1 MQKRS
6 RADCPLLLFIYKKEY
21 GKTRKKQ
28 RNAVPCFFLVMAAES
43 RRKRFLFYISEREGF
58 IMTDIQFD
66 YFTAAETEQYT
77 FYRIPKALF
86 TESHFQALSCEAK
99 VLYGMMLDRLG
110 LSIRNQWFDSQG
122 RAYIIFT
129 VEDVMG
135 VMGCQSQKAVRLM
148 KELDTADGIGL
159 IEKKRIGLGRPNRIY
174 VKNFMV
180 RRNGGSENGTG
191 GAYRIQALEADIP
204 RSPGLSG
211 KKAAEPEGRPGFVRK
226 MPEVNADA
234 ENTAVSVAAVMPET
248 QEGQDQNWWMCG
260 ESIPENE
267 GYGITDASICREEN
281 GAHEE
286 NWWDMETDVPS
297 GAEIPGGGKPLCKS
311 AAGTVPGIE
320 SDADIVDKV
329 DIVDNSHMAANSMDE
344 YQNSGRGACFS
355 LEMQAPEKGYGY
367 RNGRTQLVPAAWEG
381 LQNPY
386 SGSSRQETS
395 GQETGFADKTVE
407 AMVRELLWKQK
418 PGPHCRAMECSREPE
433 MQACERQDSVI
444 VETET
449 PKQRDSKRNDTEC
462 SETEY
467 SKTEK
472 NKTDFSAV
480 CQSNQSYQPC
490 TSSQYIQGGQ
500 QDGIH
505 PDSGM
510 DGAGEK
516 IDTYRECIR
525 ENIDYQCFRAQDME
539 SVDELVELMADTML
553 VPDRGTVRVAGT
565 EKPAP
570 VVKGRFMKLA
580 HSHIEYV
587 IGCMQKHTGKI
598 RNIKAYLLTALY
610 NSSLTIS
617 SYYRAEVNHDL
628 YGLYGCC

>member
-1 MQKRS
+1 
-6 RADCPLLLFIYKKEY
+6 
-21 GKTRKKQ
+21 
-28 RNAVPCFFLVMAAES
+28 MA
-43 RRKRFLFYISEREGF
+43 
-58 IMTDIQFD
+58 DIQFD

-77 FYRIPKALF
+77 FYRIPKELF
-86 TESHFQALSCEAK
+86 TESYFQTLSCEAK

-180 RRNGGSENGTG
+180 RGNGGSENGSG
-191 GAYRIQALEADIP
+191 GACRIQTQATDSP
-204 RSPGLSG
+204 HRSGLSG
-211 KKAAEPEGRPGFVRK
+211 KKAAELK
-226 MPEVNADA
+226 VNTGA
-234 ENTAVSVAAVMPET
+234 ENTAGSTAAVMPET
-248 QEGQDQNWWMCG
+248 QREQVQNWQMCG

-267 GYGITDASICREEN
+267 RYGITDTGTCREGN

-286 NWWDMETDVPS
+286 NWWDMEADVPS
-297 GAEIPGGGKPLCKS
+297 GAEIPGYGMPLRRS
-311 AAGTVPGIE
+311 AARTVPGIE
-320 SDADIVDKV
+320 SNADIVDNV
-329 DIVDNSHMAANSMDE
+329 DIVDNSHLAVNSMAE
-344 YQNSGRGACFS
+344 YQNSGQDAWFS
-355 LEMQAPEKGYGY
+355 PEIQTSEKGHGC
-367 RNGRTQLVPAAWEG
+367 RNGGTQPELAAWEG

-386 SGSSRQETS
+386 SDSSRPETS
-395 GQETGFADKTVE
+395 GQEPVFADKAVE
-407 AMVRELLWKQK
+407 AMVCELLWKQK
-418 PGPHCRAMECSREPE
+418 TGPHCSAMECSREPE
-433 MQACERQDSVI
+433 AAAAPSCREPKMQACERQDSAI

-449 PKQRDSKRNDTEC
+449 PKQRDSKRNDTEY
-462 SETEY
+462 SETGY
-467 SKTEK
+467 SKAEK
-472 NKTDFSAV
+472 NETDFSAV
-480 CQSNQSYQPC
+480 CQSFQSYQSYQSYQSC
-490 TSSQYIQGGQ
+490 TSSQHIQGGQ
-500 QDGIH
+500 QDDIY
-505 PDSGM
+505 PDRGM
-510 DGAGEK
+510 DRTGEK
-516 IDTYRECIR
+516 IDAYRECIR
-525 ENIDYQCFRAQDME
+525 ENIDYQCFKPQDME

-553 VPDRGTVRVAGT
+553 VPDRGTVRVAGA

-570 VVKGRFMKLA
+570 VVKGRFMKLV
-580 HSHIEYV
+580 HSHIVYV

-610 NSSLTIS
+610 NLPLTIS

>member
-1 MQKRS
+1 
-6 RADCPLLLFIYKKEY
+6 
-21 GKTRKKQ
+21 
-28 RNAVPCFFLVMAAES
+28 
-43 RRKRFLFYISEREGF
+43 
-58 IMTDIQFD
+58 MTDIQFD

-180 RRNGGSENGTG
+180 RGNGGSGAEMG
-191 GAYRIQALEADIP
+191 GACRIQTQAAGTPHSCGI
-204 RSPGLSG
+204 SG
-211 KKAAEPEGRPGFVRK
+211 EKPAVPEKQPGFAGAA
-226 MPEVNADA
+226 PEMKADA
-234 ENTAVSVAAVMPET
+234 EHTDENAAFVMPET
-248 QEGQDQNWWMCG
+248 QDMPGIQEEQEQNWWMCG
-260 ESIPENE
+260 EIIPENE
-267 GYGITDASICREEN
+267 RYKKADTGMRREEN
-281 GAHEE
+281 GPQEE
-286 NWWDMETDVPS
+286 NWWDVEADAFS
-297 GAEIPGGGKPLCKS
+297 GTEIPAHGMPLCGS
-311 AAGTVPGIE
+311 TAGTGMSIGSDVGIA
-320 SDADIVDKV
+320 DNVDIVDIV
-329 DIVDNSHMAANSMDE
+329 DIVDNVDKSHSTGNPIAE
-344 YQNSGRGACFS
+344 YQNSERNDCFSPETYASEKGRGC
-355 LEMQAPEKGYGY
+355 QTD
-367 RNGRTQLVPAAWEG
+367 RTQPEYTACQG
-381 LQNPY
+381 MQNPY
-386 SGSSRQETS
+386 PAGSRPENS
-395 GQETGFADKTVE
+395 GQEPVFADKTVE
-407 AMVRELLWKQK
+407 AMVRELWRKQK
-418 PGPHCRAMECSREPE
+418 TGPHCSGMECSREPE
-433 MQACERQDSVI
+433 AAAAPSCREPQMQGCERQDSVI
-444 VETET
+444 VENET
-449 PKQRDSKRNDTEC
+449 PKQRDSKRNDTEY

-472 NKTDFSAV
+472 NETDFSAV
-480 CQSNQSYQPC
+480 CQPYQSYQSYQSC
-490 TSSQYIQGGQ
+490 TSSQYVQGGQ
-500 QDGIH
+500 QDSIY
-505 PDSGM
+505 PDRGM
-510 DGAGEK
+510 DGTGEK

-525 ENIDYQCFRAQDME
+525 ENIDYQCFRPQDME

-553 VPDRGTVRVAGT
+553 VPDRGTVRVAGA
-565 EKPAP
+565 EKPAS

-587 IGCMQKHTGKI
+587 IGCIQKHTGKI

-617 SYYRAEVNHDL
+617 SFYRAEVNHDL

>member
-1 MQKRS
+1 MRTVPCFFLFLEKR
-6 RADCPLLLFIYKKEY
+6 IWKNQ
-21 GKTRKKQ
+21 KKQ
-28 RNAVPCFFLVMAAES
+28 RNAVPCFFLVLAA
-43 RRKRFLFYISEREGF
+43 EREGF
-58 IMTDIQFD
+58 IMANIQFD

-180 RRNGGSENGTG
+180 GGNGGSENGSG
-191 GAYRIQALEADIP
+191 GACRIQTQTADILH
-204 RSPGLSG
+204 SSGLSG
-211 KKAAEPEGRPGFVRK
+211 NKASEPKGRLGFAGK

-234 ENTAVSVAAVMPET
+234 ENTAGSTAAVMPET
-248 QEGQDQNWWMCG
+248 QEEQVQNWWMCG

-267 GYGITDASICREEN
+267 KYGITDASTCREEN
-281 GAHEE
+281 GTHEE
-286 NWWDMETDVPS
+286 NWWDMEADVPS
-297 GAEIPGGGKPLCKS
+297 DAEIPDYGIPLCAS
-311 AAGTVPGIE
+311 AVGTVPGIE
-320 SDADIVDKV
+320 SGADIVDNV
-329 DIVDNSHMAANSMDE
+329 DIVDNSHLAVNSMAE
-344 YQNSGRGACFS
+344 YQNSGQDACFS
-355 LEMQAPEKGYGY
+355 PEMQAPGEGHGC
-367 RNGRTQLVPAAWEG
+367 RNDGTQPEPAAWEG

-386 SGSSRQETS
+386 CDSSRQKTI
-395 GQETGFADKTVE
+395 GQETVFADKTVE

-418 PGPHCRAMECSREPE
+418 TGPHCSAMECSQEPEAATVPSCQGPE
-433 MQACERQDSVI
+433 MQVCERQDAAI
-444 VETET
+444 VESET
-449 PKQRDSKRNDTEC
+449 PKQRDSKRNDTEY
-462 SETEY
+462 SETEC

-472 NKTDFSAV
+472 NETDFSAG
-480 CQSNQSYQPC
+480 CQSYQLYQSYQSYQSC
-490 TSSQYIQGGQ
+490 TSSQHIQGGQ
-500 QDGIH
+500 QGDIR

-510 DGAGEK
+510 DRTGEK
-516 IDTYRECIR
+516 IDAYRECIR
-525 ENIDYQCFRAQDME
+525 ENIDYQCFRPQDME

-553 VPDRGTVRVAGT
+553 VPDRRTVRVAGA

-598 RNIKAYLLTALY
+598 RNIKSYLLTALY
-610 NSSLTIS
+610 NSPLTIS
-617 SYYRAEVNHDL
+617 SYYHAEVNHDL
-628 YGLYGCC
+628 YGCC

>member
-1 MQKRS
+1 
-6 RADCPLLLFIYKKEY
+6 
-21 GKTRKKQ
+21 
-28 RNAVPCFFLVMAAES
+28 MA
-43 RRKRFLFYISEREGF
+43 
-58 IMTDIQFD
+58 DIQFD

-86 TESHFQALSCEAK
+86 TESHFQVLSCEAK
-99 VLYGMMLDRLG
+99 VLYGMMLDRLD
-110 LSIRNQWFDSQG
+110 LSIRNQWFDRQG

-129 VEDVMG
+129 VEDVME

-180 RRNGGSENGTG
+180 RGNGGSENGSG
-191 GAYRIQALEADIP
+191 GACRIQPQATDIP
-204 RSPGLSG
+204 RSPDLSG
-211 KKAAEPEGRPGFVRK
+211 KKAAELEGRADFARE
-226 MPEVNADA
+226 MPKVNADA
-234 ENTAVSVAAVMPET
+234 ENTDAAAVIPEI
-248 QEGQDQNWWMCG
+248 QEGQDTNWQMYG
-260 ESIPENE
+260 EIIPENE
-267 GYGITDASICREEN
+267 RYVETDAGACSREEN
-281 GAHEE
+281 SMYEE
-286 NWWDMETDVPS
+286 NWWDLEADASS
-297 GAEIPGGGKPLCKS
+297 GAEIPEYGMPLCGN
-311 AAGTVPGIE
+311 AARTVLGIE
-320 SDADIVDKV
+320 SDADIVDNV
-329 DIVDNSHMAANSMDE
+329 DVVDNSRPAVNSMAE
-344 YQNSGRGACFS
+344 NQNSGQDICFS
-355 LEMQAPEKGYGY
+355 PEIHVPE
-367 RNGRTQLVPAAWEG
+367 NGHGCHNGGTQPEPAVWEG
-381 LQNPY
+381 LHNPY
-386 SGSSRQETS
+386 CDSSRPETI
-395 GQETGFADKTVE
+395 GQEPVFADKTVE

-418 PGPHCRAMECSREPE
+418 TGPHCSAMECSREPEAAAAPSCREPE
-433 MQACERQDSVI
+433 MQACERQDPVI

-449 PKQRDSKRNDTEC
+449 PKQRDSKRNDTEY

-472 NKTDFSAV
+472 NETDFSAV
-480 CQSNQSYQPC
+480 CQPYQSYQSYQSC
-490 TSSQYIQGGQ
+490 TCQYVQGGQ
-500 QDGIH
+500 QDGIY

-510 DGAGEK
+510 DGTVEK
-516 IDTYRECIR
+516 IDAYRECIR
-525 ENIDYQCFRAQDME
+525 ENIDYQCFRPQDME

-553 VPDRGTVRVAGT
+553 VPDRGTVRVAGA

>member
-1 MQKRS
+1 
-6 RADCPLLLFIYKKEY
+6 
-21 GKTRKKQ
+21 
-28 RNAVPCFFLVMAAES
+28 MA
-43 RRKRFLFYISEREGF
+43 
-58 IMTDIQFD
+58 DIQFD

-86 TESHFQALSCEAK
+86 TENHFQVLSCEAK

-180 RRNGGSENGTG
+180 KGNGGSENGSG
-191 GAYRIQALEADIP
+191 GTCRIQTQAADILH
-204 RSPGLSG
+204 SSGLSG
-211 KKAAEPEGRPGFVRK
+211 NKAAEPKGRPGFAGK
-226 MPEVNADA
+226 MPEVNANA
-234 ENTAVSVAAVMPET
+234 ENIAGSTVAVMPET
-248 QEGQDQNWWMCG
+248 QEEQVQNWWTCG

-267 GYGITDASICREEN
+267 RYGITDADACREES
-281 GAHEE
+281 GAHGE
-286 NWWDMETDVPS
+286 NWWDMEEGVPS
-297 GAEIPGGGKPLCKS
+297 GAEIPDYGIPLCGS
-311 AAGTVPGIE
+311 AAGAVPGIE
-320 SDADIVDKV
+320 SGADIVDNV
-329 DIVDNSHMAANSMDE
+329 DIVDNSHLAVNSMAE
-344 YQNSGRGACFS
+344 YQNSGQDACFS
-355 LEMQAPEKGYGY
+355 PEMQAPETGHGY
-367 RNGRTQLVPAAWEG
+367 RNDGAKPDPVAWEG
-381 LQNPY
+381 LQKPY
-386 SGSSRQETS
+386 SDSSRQETS
-395 GQETGFADKTVE
+395 GQKPVFADKTVE
-407 AMVRELLWKQK
+407 AMVREILWKQK
-418 PGPHCRAMECSREPE
+418 TGPHCSTMECSQEPEAAAVPSCREPE
-433 MQACERQDSVI
+433 MQVCERQDSAI

-449 PKQRDSKRNDTEC
+449 PKQRDSKRNDTEY
-462 SETEY
+462 SDTKY

-480 CQSNQSYQPC
+480 CQSYQSYQSYQSC
-490 TSSQYIQGGQ
+490 TSSQYVQGRQ
-500 QDGIH
+500 QDGIY

-510 DGAGEK
+510 DGTGKK
-516 IDTYRECIR
+516 IDAYRECIR
-525 ENIDYQCFRAQDME
+525 ENIDYQCFRPQDME

-553 VPDRGTVRVAGT
+553 VPDRGTVRVAGA

-570 VVKGRFMKLA
+570 VVKGRFMKLV

-628 YGLYGCC
+628 YGYGSSC

>member
-1 MQKRS
+1 
-6 RADCPLLLFIYKKEY
+6 
-21 GKTRKKQ
+21 
-28 RNAVPCFFLVMAAES
+28 MA
-43 RRKRFLFYISEREGF
+43 
-58 IMTDIQFD
+58 DIQFD

-86 TESHFQALSCEAK
+86 TENHFQVLSCEAK

-180 RRNGGSENGTG
+180 RGNGGSENESG
-191 GAYRIQALEADIP
+191 GACRIQTQAADIP
-204 RSPGLSG
+204 RSPGLYG
-211 KKAAEPEGRPGFVRK
+211 KKAAEPEGRPGFAGE
-226 MPEVNADA
+226 MPEVNADT
-234 ENTAVSVAAVMPET
+234 ENTAGSIAAVMPET
-248 QEGQDQNWWMCG
+248 QEEQVQNWWMCG

-267 GYGITDASICREEN
+267 RYGITDAGTCREEN
-281 GAHEE
+281 GTHEE
-286 NWWDMETDVPS
+286 NWWDMEADVPS
-297 GAEIPGGGKPLCKS
+297 GTEIPGYGVALCGS
-311 AAGTVPGIE
+311 AAGTVLGIE
-320 SDADIVDKV
+320 SDADIVD
-329 DIVDNSHMAANSMDE
+329 NSHLAVNFMVG
-344 YQNSGRGACFS
+344 YQNSGQDACFS
-355 LEMQAPEKGYGY
+355 SEMQAPEKGHGC
-367 RNGRTQLVPAAWEG
+367 RNGGVQPEPAAWEG

-386 SGSSRQETS
+386 SDSSRPETS
-395 GQETGFADKTVE
+395 GQEPVFADKTVE

-418 PGPHCRAMECSREPE
+418 TGPHCSVMECSREPE
-433 MQACERQDSVI
+433 MQVCERQDSVI
-444 VETET
+444 VENEM
-449 PKQRDSKRNDTEC
+449 PKQRDSKRNDTEY

-467 SKTEK
+467 SKTKK
-472 NKTDFSAV
+472 NETDFSAL
-480 CQSNQSYQPC
+480 CQSYQSYQSYQPC
-490 TSSQYIQGGQ
+490 TSSQYVQGGQ
-500 QDGIH
+500 QGGIYSDG
-505 PDSGM
+505 GM
-510 DGAGEK
+510 DGTGEK
-516 IDTYRECIR
+516 IDAYRECIR
-525 ENIDYQCFRAQDME
+525 ENIDYQCFRPQDME

-553 VPDRGTVRVAGT
+553 VPDRGKVRVAGT

-610 NSSLTIS
+610 NSPLTIS

-628 YGLYGCC
+628 YGCC

>member
-1 MQKRS
+1 
-6 RADCPLLLFIYKKEY
+6 
-21 GKTRKKQ
+21 
-28 RNAVPCFFLVMAAES
+28 MA
-43 RRKRFLFYISEREGF
+43 
-58 IMTDIQFD
+58 DIQFD

-129 VEDVMG
+129 VEDVMR

-180 RRNGGSENGTG
+180 RGNGGSENGMG
-191 GAYRIQALEADIP
+191 GACRIQPQAADIP
-204 RSPGLSG
+204 RSPGVSV
-211 KKAAEPEGRPGFVRK
+211 KIAAETKGRPEFARE
-226 MPEVNADA
+226 MTEVNADA
-234 ENTAVSVAAVMPET
+234 ENTAGSTAAVMPET
-248 QEGQDQNWWMCG
+248 QEEQVQNWWMCG

-267 GYGITDASICREEN
+267 KYGITDAGTCREEN
-281 GAHEE
+281 GTHEE
-286 NWWDMETDVPS
+286 NWWDMEADVPS
-297 GAEIPGGGKPLCKS
+297 DAEIPGYGMALCGGGG

-320 SDADIVDKV
+320 SDADIVDNV
-329 DIVDNSHMAANSMDE
+329 DNVDNSHLAVNSMAE
-344 YQNSGRGACFS
+344 YQNSGQDACF
-355 LEMQAPEKGYGY
+355 LPEMQAPEKGHGCC
-367 RNGRTQLVPAAWEG
+367 NDRTQPEPAAWEG

-386 SGSSRQETS
+386 SDSSRPETI
-395 GQETGFADKTVE
+395 GREPVFADKTVE

-418 PGPHCRAMECSREPE
+418 TGPRCSAMECSREPE
-433 MQACERQDSVI
+433 AAAAPSCREPEMQVCERQDSAI

-449 PKQRDSKRNDTEC
+449 PKQRDSKRNDTEY

-480 CQSNQSYQPC
+480 YQSYQSYQSYQPG
-490 TSSQYIQGGQ
+490 TSRQYVQGGQ
-500 QDGIH
+500 QGGIH

-510 DGAGEK
+510 DGTGGTGEK
-516 IDTYRECIR
+516 IDAYRECIR
-525 ENIDYQCFRAQDME
+525 ENIDYQCFRPQDME

-553 VPDRGTVRVAGT
+553 VSDRGTVRVAGA

-587 IGCMQKHTGKI
+587 IDCMQKNTGKI

-628 YGLYGCC
+628 YGFYGCC

>member
-1 MQKRS
+1 
-6 RADCPLLLFIYKKEY
+6 
-21 GKTRKKQ
+21 
-28 RNAVPCFFLVMAAES
+28 MA
-43 RRKRFLFYISEREGF
+43 
-58 IMTDIQFD
+58 DIQFD
-66 YFTAAETEQYT
+66 YFTVAETEQYT

-86 TESHFQALSCEAK
+86 TENHFQALSCEAK

-129 VEDVMG
+129 VEDVMR

-180 RRNGGSENGTG
+180 RGNSGSENGTG
-191 GAYRIQALEADIP
+191 GTCRIQTQAAGILHN
-204 RSPGLSG
+204 SGLSG
-211 KKAAEPEGRPGFVRK
+211 KKAAEPEGQPDFAGE

-234 ENTAVSVAAVMPET
+234 ENTAGRTAAVMPET
-248 QEGQDQNWWMCG
+248 QEEQVQNWWMCG
-260 ESIPENE
+260 ESIPENKRS
-267 GYGITDASICREEN
+267 GKADAVTGREEN
-281 GAHEE
+281 VMYEE
-286 NWWDMETDVPS
+286 NWWDMETDASS
-297 GAEIPGGGKPLCKS
+297 GTEIPEYGMPLCAS

-320 SDADIVDKV
+320 SDADIVDNV
-329 DIVDNSHMAANSMDE
+329 DIVDNSHLAVNSMAE
-344 YQNSGRGACFS
+344 YQNSGQNACFS
-355 LEMQAPEKGYGY
+355 PEMQAPEKGHGY
-367 RNGRTQLVPAAWEG
+367 RNDGVQPEPAVREG

-386 SGSSRQETS
+386 SDSSRPETS
-395 GQETGFADKTVE
+395 GQEPVFADKTVE

-418 PGPHCRAMECSREPE
+418 TGPHCSAMECSREPE
-433 MQACERQDSVI
+433 AAAVLSCQEPEAAAAPSCREPEMQVCERQDFAI

-449 PKQRDSKRNDTEC
+449 PKQRDSKRNDTEY

-472 NKTDFSAV
+472 NETDFSAV
-480 CQSNQSYQPC
+480 CQPYQSYQSYQSC
-490 TSSQYIQGGQ
+490 TSSQYVQVGQ

-510 DGAGEK
+510 DGTGEK
-516 IDTYRECIR
+516 IDAYRECIR
-525 ENIDYQCFRAQDME
+525 ENIDYQCFRSQDME

-553 VPDRGTVRVAGT
+553 VSDRGTVRVAGT

-587 IGCMQKHTGKI
+587 IDCMQKHTGKI

-617 SYYRAEVNHDL
+617 SFYRAEVNHDL
-628 YGLYGCC
+628 YGCC

>member
-1 MQKRS
+1 
-6 RADCPLLLFIYKKEY
+6 
-21 GKTRKKQ
+21 
-28 RNAVPCFFLVMAAES
+28 MA
-43 RRKRFLFYISEREGF
+43 
-58 IMTDIQFD
+58 DIQFD

-86 TESHFQALSCEAK
+86 TESHFQTLSCEAK

-110 LSIRNQWFDSQG
+110 LSIRNQWFDCLG

-180 RRNGGSENGTG
+180 GGNGGSENKTG
-191 GAYRIQALEADIP
+191 GACRIQPQAADIP
-204 RSPGLSG
+204 HSPGVSG
-211 KKAAEPEGRPGFVRK
+211 KKAAEPEGRPVFAGE
-226 MPEVNADA
+226 MLEVNADA
-234 ENTAVSVAAVMPET
+234 ENTAGSTAAVMPET
-248 QEGQDQNWWMCG
+248 QEEQVQNWWTCR

-267 GYGITDASICREEN
+267 RYGIIDAGACREEN

-286 NWWDMETDVPS
+286 NWWNMEADVPL
-297 GAEIPGGGKPLCKS
+297 GVEIPGYGMALYGS

-320 SDADIVDKV
+320 SDADIVDN
-329 DIVDNSHMAANSMDE
+329 VDNSHLTVNSMAE
-344 YQNSGRGACFS
+344 YQNSGRGVCFS
-355 LEMQAPEKGYGY
+355 LEMQTPEKEHGCRSDGA
-367 RNGRTQLVPAAWEG
+367 QPDLAAWKG
-381 LQNPY
+381 LQKPY
-386 SGSSRQETS
+386 SDSSRPETI
-395 GQETGFADKTVE
+395 GQEPVFADKTVE

-418 PGPHCRAMECSREPE
+418 TGPHCSTMECSREPE
-433 MQACERQDSVI
+433 MQVCERQDSAI

-449 PKQRDSKRNDTEC
+449 PKQRDSKRNDTEY

-467 SKTEK
+467 SKNEK
-472 NKTDFSAV
+472 NETDFSAV
-480 CQSNQSYQPC
+480 CQSYQSYQSYQSC
-490 TSSQYIQGGQ
+490 TSSQYVQGEQQGG
-500 QDGIH
+500 IY
-505 PDSGM
+505 PDRGM
-510 DGAGEK
+510 DRTGEK
-516 IDTYRECIR
+516 IDAYRECIR
-525 ENIDYQCFRAQDME
+525 ENIDYQCFRPQDME
-539 SVDELVELMADTML
+539 SVDELVELMTDTML
-553 VPDRGTVRVAGT
+553 VPDRGTVRVAGA

-598 RNIKAYLLTALY
+598 CNIKAYLLTALY

-628 YGLYGCC
+628 YDCC